1 MEVGKGQGN
10 PRDITFV
17 GEGWPRWWPWRY
29 GYYQERKTAQ
39 FTWGGLSLSAL
50 GSSLWCMG
58 WDVSVKNK
66 QTFPDYISAENYI
79 SVYLNKI
86 YVFPFFLWNATFPM
100 PLENTEQDNDT
111 ECIQAFATTT
121 ATCNVVL
128 PEVKLFVS
136 VILLSRLLFCICG
149 MYVASIHLDFH

>member
-1 MEVGKGQGN
+1 M
-10 PRDITFV
+10 
-17 GEGWPRWWPWRY
+17 
-29 GYYQERKTAQ
+29 
-39 FTWGGLSLSAL
+39 
-50 GSSLWCMG
+50 MG

-66 QTFPDYISAENYI
+66 QNIPDHVPVENDI
-79 SVYLNKI
+79 SVYINIIVMFSLS
-86 YVFPFFLWNATFPM
+86 LWKATHPR